1 MAGSSEDG
9 RRRSVA
15 DLRDAAIA
23 RRWGGC
29 KQAASSSS
37 SAQSV
42 QSMAI
47 VVANP
52 EIVLQPTPLPT
63 IVTPN
68 PSSPVHMEPAT
79 PSPSSVP
86 IASTMTNV
94 SNESSSGF
102 AKPMHND
109 ATETDNPPTEA
120 VTHLDAVPALPSPPP
135 AEVHAATS
143 SVPPPPLPGPQNP
156 NGYTCKLCSACFPTH
171 QGLGGHM
178 AAHKTRELAA
188 VPCLRDA
195 KPVKEHG
202 CRTCGAVF
210 LTGYKLGG
218 HMRKHYTGPKIV
230 PKKKPRLD
238 DVVTLQLL
246 SPRTVEPASRSPVPG
261 RVLLFGVDIG
271 AEAWMPAAVQGEEE
285 GSSTTAG
292 QAPSEPTDGEQ

>member
-9 RRRSVA
+9 RRRSLA
-15 DLRDAAIA
+15 DLCDAAILG
-23 RRWGGC
+23 RWGVTGRRRRSGC
-29 KQAASSSS
+29 WSKQAASSSS

-42 QSMAI
+42 QSMAV

-94 SNESSSGF
+94 SNESSSSF
-102 AKPMHND
+102 AKPS
-109 ATETDNPPTEA
+109 PPTEA
-120 VTHLDAVPALPSPPP
+120 VTHLDVAPALPSPPP
-135 AEVHAATS
+135 AEVHATS

-156 NGYTCKLCSACFPTH
+156 NGYTCKLCGASFPTH

-238 DVVTLQLL
+238 DVVTVQLL
-246 SPRTVEPASRSPVPG
+246 PARTVEPAPRP
-261 RVLLFGVDIG
+261 VLLFGVDIG
-271 AEAWMPAAVQGEEE
+271 AGAQMPAAAQGE
-285 GSSTTAG
+285 GSSATAT
-292 QAPSEPTDGEQ
+292 QAPSEEPPAGEQQ